1 MGTTSCAITVAQVRE
16 ELIRQSN
23 FDKLDERG
31 NRYYSKVL
39 ATHNADNGL
48 WVLCEQ
54 DVTVYWDENRFQR
67 LNEITAHYHRITHSK
82 GISYWKSFDIHE
94 GPYAYRCPKA
104 WLDQIQPHDQHG
116 ERWLETA
123 RAVHAGMRKVIP
135 GQRFKYMDG
144 EWSVVA
150 HHGGEWWRVR
160 NPDGM
165 LYRLRP
171 RTIQECPLIE
181 LQLG

>member
-1 MGTTSCAITVAQVRE
+1 MGTTGTPQTLAQVRE
-16 ELIRQSN
+16 DLIRWSN

-31 NRYYSKVL
+31 ARKYSKVL
-39 ATHNADNGL
+39 ATHVGDRGFWIL
-48 WVLCEQ
+48 VDQE
-54 DVTVYWDENRFQR
+54 VTVYLDAERSVH
-67 LNEITAHYHRITHSK
+67 LKGITAHYHNMVHSK
-82 GISYWKSFDIHE
+82 GMTYYKSFDIHDQ
-94 GPYAYRCPKA
+94 PYAYRCPKA
-104 WLDQIQPHDQHG
+104 WLDQIQPHDQYG

-165 LYRLRP
+165 LYRLRS

-181 LQLG
+181 LQ